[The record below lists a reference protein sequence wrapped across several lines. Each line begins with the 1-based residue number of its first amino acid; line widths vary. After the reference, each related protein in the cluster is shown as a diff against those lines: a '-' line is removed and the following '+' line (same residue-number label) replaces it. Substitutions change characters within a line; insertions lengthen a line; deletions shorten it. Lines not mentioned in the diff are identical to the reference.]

1 MVDMQNLIA
10 NCHGRGVARWCRPR
24 PTSQVLHSATFDVM
38 KALKHVQEQV
48 ASSLTALSRPR
59 QQTVSELVD
68 SARQRIAGGD
78 AATNA
83 AAVGD
88 LKLLECLG
96 EGSVSAQRNEGQAQC
111 WR

>member
-1 MVDMQNLIA
+1 MHWTL
-10 NCHGRGVARWCRPR
+10 CRD
-24 PTSQVLHSATFDVM
+24 SATFDVM